1 MSPALIAHP
10 PPSPIFPSP
19 RSAFPLLRSI
29 GPGLISALWGI
40 FVFGELK
47 GKKNY
52 LLVLAAF
59 ICIATA
65 AIIIGLST

>member
-1 MSPALIAHP
+1 M
-10 PPSPIFPSP
+10 
-19 RSAFPLLRSI
+19 LRSI

-52 LLVLAAF
+52 MLVLAAF